1 MGAAGKRRE
10 DELLREIANLKKD
23 LQNSQSQ
30 IEDLKQKNSQ
40 LEAKVTTQAKNI
52 EDLENQ
58 IKQLNVKIQFLEE
71 ELAKAQMSGDQITQ

>member
-23 LQNSQSQ
+23 LQNSSSQ

-40 LEAKVTTQAKNI
+40 LEAKVTTQVKNI